1 MVDAEAGDRPPTPER
16 PAAGGE
22 AVLAGASHVFAA
34 AIENRAK
41 EVGLAVLDVQRMT
54 LEISQFIE
62 PG

>member
-1 MVDAEAGDRPPTPER
+1 M
-16 PAAGGE
+16 
-22 AVLAGASHVFAA
+22 AGASHVFAA